1 VTAAD
6 EYNANRI
13 ASGEIAPRH
22 ITELVRFW
30 QAGHHPLEVDGMAGP
45 ATIATLEPSS
55 GVSRHWLIDA
65 AHIPA
70 HTSWYGGPL
79 AAGKPLAIVAHY
91 TATNPGT
98 AINMATRRQRQFGLD
113 PDDRLASWHVTID
126 TDGSVVQMIPL
137 DRCAWHAGS
146 STAKPIPGIG
156 WANSN
161 TVGIE
166 LVGHGKEFSP
176 AQVAAA
182 GRVWRAIVRAYGIE
196 RKFAMITHQ
205 SIDPTRR
212 EDPGPVW
219 EREHAEKVLDVAYGA
234 GA

>member
-1 VTAAD
+1 MSGPD
-6 EYNANRI
+6 DYNASQLAAGRLT
-13 ASGEIAPRH
+13 PRH

-45 ATIATLEPSS
+45 ATIGSIAPQSD
-55 GVSRHWLIDA
+55 VSRHWLIDA
-65 AHIPA
+65 ARIPA
-70 HTSWYGGPL
+70 HASWYGGPL

-91 TATNPGT
+91 TATGAGT
-98 AINMATRRQRQFGLD
+98 AVTMARHRQAALKPG
-113 PDDRLASWHVTID
+113 DRVASWHLTID
-126 TDGSVVQMIPL
+126 TDGSVVQMVPF
-137 DRCAWHAGS
+137 DRACWHAGS
-146 STAKPIPGIG
+146 STAKQIPGVG
-156 WANSN
+156 WANQN

-166 LVGHGKEFSP
+166 LVGHGKEFPP
-176 AQVAAA
+176 AQVEAA

-196 RKFAMITHQ
+196 RKHAMITHQ

-219 EREHAEKVLDVAYGA
+219 VGQHAERVLDVAYGV